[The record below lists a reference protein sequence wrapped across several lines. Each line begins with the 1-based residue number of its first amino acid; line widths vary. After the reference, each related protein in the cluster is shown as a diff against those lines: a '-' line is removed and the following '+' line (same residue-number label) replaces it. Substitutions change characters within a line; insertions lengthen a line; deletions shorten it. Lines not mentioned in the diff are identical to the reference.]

1 MRYRGPFA
9 QALAGLTA
17 ALFLAASA
25 AAQGKPEP
33 TRPPSSGGSSGGV
46 RGGVGITIDLGGLLR
61 RLAPPT
67 ASTQA
72 EDATHVPGQVLVLQ
86 DAQAPAHD
94 PSRLPPGL
102 RETGRY
108 ALDALG
114 MTLVEFEV
122 PPGTEADAV
131 RALESLAR
139 GAIVDRPAWLD
150 PQQGAP
156 ARLYA
161 ASAIRLPVLSSGTRP
176 RLGVIDAAPTREL
189 PLAGSL
195 VVERLD
201 GEANG
206 HAHADAVLCLIAC
219 RADPASGFS
228 GLLPDADL
236 VLIAILGP
244 AGGDRLRGSTLGL
257 ARALDRLLAQGIRV
271 ANLSLGGAGDRVQRS
286 VVERALARGLIL
298 VAAAGNGGPEAP
310 PVHPAA
316 YPGVIAVAAHDAA
329 DHPYARGNRGD
340 YVTLAAPGVELWMPL
355 EGGRYVSGTS
365 FAAPFVAAR
374 LAWAAARG
382 ELLGAAGLCARARD
396 LGAPGRDPVFGC
408 GALVW

>member
-9 QALAGLTA
+9 QALAGLAA
-17 ALFLAASA
+17 ALLLAAGA

-33 TRPPSSGGSSGGV
+33 TRPPPGGGGSGGV
-46 RGGVGITIDLGGLLR
+46 RGGVGITIDLGSLFR
-61 RLAPPT
+61 RLVPPT
-67 ASTQA
+67 APAQSD
-72 EDATHVPGQVLVLQ
+72 DATHVPGRVLVLSEG
-86 DAQAPAHD
+86 ATPAPD
-94 PSRLPPGL
+94 PSSLPPGA
-102 RETGRY
+102 REAGRY

-122 PPGTEADAV
+122 PPGAEADAAQV
-131 RALESLAR
+131 LEQAAPGS
-139 GAIVDRPAWLD
+139 IVDRPAWLD

-161 ASAIRLPVLSSGTRP
+161 AAAIRLPALPTGSRP
-176 RLGVIDAAPTREL
+176 RLGVIDAAPTRAL

-219 RADPASGFS
+219 RADPTSGFG

-271 ANLSLGGAGDRVQRS
+271 ANLSLGGAGDRVQRA
-286 VVERALARGLIL
+286 VVERALAQGLTL
-298 VAAAGNGGPEAP
+298 VAAAGNGGPDAP

-329 DHPYARGNRGD
+329 DRPYARGNRGE
-340 YVTLAAPGVELWMPL
+340 YVTLAAPGVELWLAL

-382 ELLGAAGLCARARD
+382 EPVGAAGLCARARD